1 MYACSLT
8 AAYDVLL
15 QLFCLLHNT
24 RALMHEGNS
33 GHVSEAVWLQASL
46 VLRSI
51 QRGYIPDKSFVIV
64 SFIATGVLLIG
75 WRSALAAAT
84 KVSAQI
90 LLLGGHMNCLYI
102 MLSVRVI
109 DHQISCF

>member
-8 AAYDVLL
+8 TAHDVMLH
-15 QLFCLLHNT
+15 LFCRLRDACAH
-24 RALMHEGNS
+24 MHERNS
-33 GHVSEAVWLQASL
+33 GHVSKAVCLQASL
-46 VLRSI
+46 ALRSI

-84 KVSAQI
+84 KVSGHI
-90 LLLGGHMNCLYI
+90 LLLGIICTVFL
-102 MLSVRVI
+102 
-109 DHQISCF
+109 

>member
-1 MYACSLT
+1 
-8 AAYDVLL
+8 
-15 QLFCLLHNT
+15 
-24 RALMHEGNS
+24 MHERNS
-33 GHVSEAVWLQASL
+33 GHVIEAVWLQASL

-84 KVSAQI
+84 KVSAHIQ
-90 LLLGGHMNCLYI
+90 LLGNHMQCLYI
-102 MLSVRVI
+102 VLNVLLI
-109 DHQISCF
+109 I